1 MLQSQCMANNTA
13 VLYCWPQTTQIL
25 TDQQIQQF
33 SEMFLGLRNGHKQF
47 HSSVTQLCQA
57 VMLLLKRANL
67 MQRQRRAWFILCQFW
82 SIQSTL
88 AHISALSLSR
98 ANITG
103 AIRRLICS
111 PGAAL
116 LLA

>member
-1 MLQSQCMANNTA
+1 MRQHVTVTMYGKQHGSVVLLATA
-13 VLYCWPQTTQIL
+13 TQIL

-67 MQRQRRAWFILCQFW
+67 MQRQRRA
-82 SIQSTL
+82 
-88 AHISALSLSR
+88 
-98 ANITG
+98 
-103 AIRRLICS
+103 
-111 PGAAL
+111 
-116 LLA
+116 